1 MRRTV
6 VLDAPSNLGLR
17 PPAEGAV
24 PGCYKLA
31 GALRDQRLLA
41 RLDATDAG
49 VVTAPR
55 YSIAGW
61 KPGDGVFHGA
71 ALAGYT
77 RRLADRIGK
86 HVDAGEF
93 PVVLG
98 GDCSILLGAALA
110 LRRLGRYGVA
120 YLDGHSDY
128 RHIGNAP
135 HVGAAAGEGA
145 ALLTG
150 LGQPDITDLDGLA
163 PYVRGE
169 DLAVLGVRD
178 DDEALDE
185 VRETGIDIRTVEDLR
200 STGAAAAAQQA
211 RARLEQ
217 LDGYW
222 VHLDADIL
230 DPAVMPAVDSP
241 DPGGIGHGELVALLQ
256 VLTGSPR
263 SVGIDVAIFDP
274 DLDPDGSLAAAF
286 ADTLVAGLR

>member
-41 RLDATDAG
+41 RIDAIDAG
-49 VVTAPR
+49 VVTPPR

-86 HVDAGEF
+86 HVEAGEF
-93 PVVLG
+93 AVVLG
-98 GDCSILLGAALA
+98 GDCSIQLGAVLA

-128 RHIGNAP
+128 RHVGNAS
-135 HVGAAAGEGA
+135 HVGASAGEGT
-145 ALLTG
+145 ALITG

-163 PYVRGE
+163 PYVRRS

-178 DDEALDE
+178 DDEAVDE

-200 STGAAAAAQQA
+200 STGPAAAAQRA
-211 RARLEQ
+211 RARAAS
-217 LDGYW
+217 DTRSWSRCSGC
-222 VHLDADIL
+222 
-230 DPAVMPAVDSP
+230 SP
-241 DPGGIGHGELVALLQ
+241 GRRGASASTSRSSTPIWMRTAR
-256 VLTGSPR
+256 SPPR
-263 SVGIDVAIFDP
+263 SP
-274 DLDPDGSLAAAF
+274 TP
-286 ADTLVAGLR
+286 